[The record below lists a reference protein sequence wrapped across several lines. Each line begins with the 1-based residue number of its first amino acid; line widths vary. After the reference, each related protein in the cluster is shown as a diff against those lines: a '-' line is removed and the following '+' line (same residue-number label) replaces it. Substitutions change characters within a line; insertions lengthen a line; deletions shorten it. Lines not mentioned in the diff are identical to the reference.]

1 MKLLAILAVLS
12 IGAFAQAHPVS
23 FKKGFGVMSYNSSEM
38 NEVLLTYSFTH
49 RIAAATTFLNDG
61 DSEFLIPRANFLLK
75 RWNNDDSQGNIY
87 LSAGSGI
94 ETYDNKGS
102 SAHLGEFIA
111 DWESRKYY
119 TYFEQLYIKRDNHNN
134 PLIPEQDYNRSKLR
148 LGFAPFLADYSDLN
162 VWFITQFD
170 RGVDKEKIDAT
181 QFLRFYI
188 KNVLWEVGAGF
199 NGNFAFNFM
208 IHI

>member
-1 MKLLAILAVLS
+1 MRLLAIVAILS
-12 IGAFAQAHPVS
+12 IAGLAQAHPVS
-23 FKKGFGVMSYNSSEM
+23 YKKGVGIMSYNNGEM

-49 RIAAATTFLNDG
+49 RFAAATTFLNDG

-87 LSAGSGI
+87 FSAGSGV
-94 ETYDNKGS
+94 ETYHNKGYG
-102 SAHLGEFIA
+102 AHLGEFVA

-119 TYFEQLYIKRDNHNN
+119 TYFEHLYINRQNRNN
-134 PLIPEQDYNRSKLR
+134 PMIPERNYNHSKLR

-170 RGVDKEKIDAT
+170 RHMDENKIEAT
-181 QFLRFYI
+181 QFMRFYI